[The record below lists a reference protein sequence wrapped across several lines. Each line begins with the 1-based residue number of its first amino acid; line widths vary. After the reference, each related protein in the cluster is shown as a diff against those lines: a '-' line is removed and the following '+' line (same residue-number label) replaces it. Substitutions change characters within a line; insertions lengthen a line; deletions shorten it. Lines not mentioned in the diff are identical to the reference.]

1 MQTIL
6 IILGIYLLYKFMV
19 DFVIPIYNTSKRVQQ
34 QFRDINQRAKENA
47 QSNQHNYNSSSSNNP
62 PFQKAKVS
70 SKVYIDFEEV
80 KD

>member
-19 DFVIPIYNTSKRVQQ
+19 DFVIPIYRTSKRVQE

-47 QSNQHNYNSSSSNNP
+47 QASQNTYKTSSANNP
-62 PFQKAKVS
+62 VYNNTKAS
-70 SKVYIDFEEV
+70 SKDYIEFEEI

>member
-34 QFRDINQRAKENA
+34 QFRDMNQRAKENA
-47 QSNQHNYNSSSSNNP
+47 QPTQNSYKTSSVNDP
-62 PFQKAKVS
+62 TYRQPKAS
-70 SKVYIDFEEV
+70 SKDYIDFEEV

>member
-19 DFVIPIYNTSKRVQQ
+19 DFVIPIYQTSKRVQQ
-34 QFRDINQRAKENA
+34 QFRDINQRAKENS
-47 QSNQHNYNSSSSNNP
+47 QPNQHNFNSTPRNNP
-62 PFQKAKVS
+62 TYQKANS
-70 SKVYIDFEEV
+70 TSKDYIDFEEV